1 MCQSAVYLGEK
12 EIAQDVIWMQVEGDN
27 VRFATFFE
35 EPQTV
40 RGTIKR
46 LDFLKHRV
54 VLEPIREES
63 ENERR

>member
-12 EIAQDVIWMQVEGDN
+12 EIAQDVIWLRVEGDDIQ
-27 VRFATFFE
+27 FATFFE

-46 LDFLKHRV
+46 LDFLKHSV
-54 VLEPIREES
+54 ILEPIRGEDDE
-63 ENERR
+63 

>member
-1 MCQSAVYLGEK
+1 MCQATVYLKDK
-12 EIAQDVIWMQVEGDN
+12 EIAREVIWMEVDDDN

-40 RGTIKR
+40 RGTIKH

-54 VLEPIREES
+54 VLEPAKEGE
-63 ENERR
+63 

>member
-1 MCQSAVYLGEK
+1 MCQSTVYLGEK
-12 EIAQDVIWMQVEGDN
+12 EIAQDVIWLRVEGDN
-27 VRFATFFE
+27 IQFATFFE

-54 VLEPIREES
+54 VLEPIREGSGDE
-63 ENERR
+63 